1 MQQKTTEYKDTELLD
16 DIMESTIKF
25 IDENKNPVTYKARDI
40 FKAYCPSKATPAQ
53 LLEFKMKVEALGLDP
68 CRGEVWMSIF
78 DEYEGTGNNRKKIG
92 EKVVILTNY
101 MVYVKRAW
109 GSGKMDTFKIEIEKP
124 SKDPQT
130 WRAKFI
136 GKRKEMTES
145 FETPPI
151 PVSELIKPRGVWNIS
166 PTVMTIVRM
175 TSLGLRWM
183 MADVL
188 GGMPYTV
195 EEMQG
200 GLAESQK
207 SEYKI
212 EDTVD
217 EKTQVE
223 IEIELAEKER
233 VKNEFL
239 EKLRVAAGMQD
250 SVEKLNSFYLEQK
263 KEYEQS
269 SLRAD
274 ILKIFADRK
283 KALTLLVEPE
293 PEGKSRAEIVNKLI
307 AITNENRA
315 DVNSYVSDEM
325 LASDMVVTEML
336 AGNADAITQ
345 FKRDLHE
352 YLQSVNTEEAE
363 YEQQPE

>member
-1 MQQKTTEYKDTELLD
+1 MQQAKTTEYKDIELLD
-16 DIMESTIKF
+16 DIMESTIRF
-25 IDENKNPVTYKARDI
+25 MDENKNPVSYKARDI

-78 DEYEGTGNNRKKIG
+78 DEYEFKDGKKIKIG

-109 GSGKMDTFKIEIEKP
+109 ASEKMDTFKIDIEKP

-130 WRAKFI
+130 WTAKFM
-136 GKRKEMTES
+136 GRRKGMSEP

-151 PVSELIKPRGVWNIS
+151 PVSELNKQRNVWNIS
-166 PTVMTIVRM
+166 PTVMTVVRM

-195 EEMQG
+195 EEMQS
-200 GLAESQK
+200 GLTETG
-207 SEYKI
+207 SEHKI
-212 EDTVD
+212 EDSVD
-217 EKTQVE
+217 EETQAE
-223 IEIELAEKER
+223 IEKELAEKER
-233 VKNEFL
+233 VKKEYLFNL
-239 EKLRVAAGMQD
+239 KDAIGKLDSIEK
-250 SVEKLNSFYLEQK
+250 VEAFYLEHK
-263 KEYEQS
+263 KEYDQS
-269 SLRAD
+269 AMKID
-274 ILKIFADRK
+274 IIKLFADRK
-283 KALTLLVEPE
+283 QALISKAEEP
-293 PEGKSRAEIVNKLI
+293 KISRTELINKIV
-307 AITNENRA
+307 AITNEKVA

-325 LASDMVVTEML
+325 LASDTMILELL
-336 AGNADAITQ
+336 AGNAEAVPD
-345 FKRDLHE
+345 FKRNLHE
-352 YLQSVNTEEAE
+352 YLQSVNDQPEAT